1 MQIEFL
7 RSGTNGSS
15 CSQTFFK
22 IGLQPSNFI
31 KRRLHTGVFLWILQ
45 NFQEQLFHTPIP
57 PHTPNSKLNQG
68 LRLNIPKHTETKR
81 S

>member
-15 CSQTFFK
+15 CSKTFFK
-22 IGLQPSNFI
+22 IGLQPSSFI
-31 KRRLHTGVFLWILQ
+31 KRRLQHRCFPVDIAKFSGTA
-45 NFQEQLFHTPIP
+45 FHTPIP
-57 PHTPNSKLNQG
+57 SHTPNSKLNQR
-68 LRLNIPKHTETKR
+68 LRLNTPKHTETKR